1 MAILCLTRFSHCDT
15 HKCVPSGS
23 AVRNPPANSGDA
35 GSIPGSGTH
44 SSILP
49 LEIPWTEEPGKH
61 GIAKQSDTTW
71 RVNNSN
77 RVGIQTPLRA
87 AGRARP
93 RARLSCLAFG
103 PERHPRLLRRAGVY
117 ARCVRAQT
125 ADTRAFLMPT
135 LILKRQS
142 VSRAPDCVQH

>member
-1 MAILCLTRFSHCDT
+1 MA
-15 HKCVPSGS
+15 
-23 AVRNPPANSGDA
+23 
-35 GSIPGSGTH
+35 TH

-61 GIAKQSDTTW
+61 GIAKQSDTTY

-77 RVGIQTPLRA
+77 RVGMQTPLAA

-93 RARLSCLAFG
+93 ARTALPPGLPVGAPPASVKKSTYIRTLCAH
-103 PERHPRLLRRAGVY
+103 RHP
-117 ARCVRAQT
+117 T
-125 ADTRAFLMPT
+125 HEFLMPT

>member
-1 MAILCLTRFSHCDT
+1 MRETQVRSLGQEDPLEKGMA
-15 HKCVPSGS
+15 
-23 AVRNPPANSGDA
+23 
-35 GSIPGSGTH
+35 TH

-93 RARLSCLAFG
+93 RARLSCLAFR

-117 ARCVRAQT
+117 DAVCVHRQPT
-125 ADTRAFLMPT
+125 PVHFL
-135 LILKRQS
+135 
-142 VSRAPDCVQH
+142 C

>member
-1 MAILCLTRFSHCDT
+1 MA
-15 HKCVPSGS
+15 
-23 AVRNPPANSGDA
+23 
-35 GSIPGSGTH
+35 TH

-93 RARLSCLAFG
+93 ARTALLPGLPAGAPPASVKKSRCIRRLCACTDS
-103 PERHPRLLRRAGVY
+103 RHPCISY
-117 ARCVRAQT
+117 ADANPQT
-125 ADTRAFLMPT
+125 TVCF
-135 LILKRQS
+135 
-142 VSRAPDCVQH
+142 